1 MIEKLIEKASDNR
14 LMVLIFVAL
23 GLAWGVYAIK
33 NVNLDAIPDLS
44 DVQVIILTEWPGRS
58 PDLVEDQVTYPIVT
72 SMLAVPKAKV
82 VRGMSFF
89 GLSFVYILFEDD
101 TDMYWA
107 RSRVLEYMT
116 EIQATLPEGA
126 NANLGPDATGVGW
139 VYQYAL
145 VDRSGNN
152 SLDELRSLQDWTLRY
167 LLESVPGVAEVASVG
182 GFVKQYQIVV
192 EPESLEAHKVA
203 ISEIGRA
210 VRSSNN
216 DVGGRVIEMSGKEFF
231 IRGRGYIKN
240 LDDVRNIMVKTGP
253 DGTPVTVGDLAQVR
267 FGPDMR
273 RGAADLNGEGEVVGG
288 IVVMRYGENALEV
301 IERVKERLKDIEKGL
316 PPGVEIV
323 ETYDRSELINRSI
336 DTLTDTL
343 LVEMIVVSAIIILFL
358 LHVPSALVAI
368 IMMPI
373 AVILAFIP
381 MYHMGITSNI
391 MSLGGIAIAIGAM
404 VDAAVVLIEN
414 AHKRIERDTSHKT
427 RAEVITDAAKEV
439 GRPIFYSLI
448 IITVSFLPVFALQA
462 QEGRL
467 FKPLAYT
474 KTFSMFFAAV
484 LSITLVPT
492 LMGLFVRGKIKPESK
507 NPVNRFLIRVYSP
520 VSRFFLK
527 MRWPAII
534 GALLI
539 MMGTV
544 PVYMSLGSEFMPPL
558 NEGSILYMP
567 TTPPGISIGEAKK
580 LLKTQDMILSEAPEV
595 KSVFGKV
602 GRAKT
607 ATDPAPL
614 SMVETTI
621 VLKPRSEW
629 RHKERWY
636 SSWAPD
642 FLKSVLRHFWPDHIS
657 REELINDMDERM
669 QFPGVVNAWTM
680 PIKGRIDMLTTGIK
694 TPVGIKVI
702 GPDLEVIERIGK
714 DIENTLP
721 SLEGTRSVFAER
733 VTGGYFVDIIPK
745 REVIS
750 RYGLTVEKVENI
762 IRTAVGG
769 MNIDHTVEGR
779 ERYPVNIRYPRAYRS
794 SPEALEAIRVSTPSG
809 AQAPLGQLADI
820 KMVTGPPVIKNENG
834 QLTGWVYVDFDTS
847 AVDVGTYV
855 QRAKKTVEQNVDTP
869 PGYFLQWTGQYEFL
883 QRMRARM
890 KVVLPITAL
899 VVVLL
904 LYFNFRQVIPTLIVV
919 ATVWF
924 ALVGGVWLMFAL
936 GYNMSVAVWVGIIA
950 LLGVSAETGVVML
963 VYLDDAYRRHGGANI
978 RDRETLKKAVAEGS
992 VMRVRPL
999 IMTVVTTIIALL
1011 PLLWSTGAGADVMKR
1026 IAAPM
1031 IGGLVTSMVLTLLII
1046 PVIYF
1051 IWKSASMRR
1060 RLRKESES

>member
-1 MIEKLIEKASDNR
+1 LIEKLIEKASGNK
-14 LMVLIFVAL
+14 LLVMVFVAM
-23 GLAWGVYAIK
+23 GIMWGVYAIR
-33 NVNLDAIPDLS
+33 NIPLDAIPDLS

-72 SMLAVPKAKV
+72 SMLAVPKVKV

-89 GLSFVYILFEDD
+89 GLSFVYILFEDG

-116 EIQATLPEGA
+116 EVQSELPEGA
-126 NANLGPDATGVGW
+126 KASLGPDATGVGW

-145 VDRSGNN
+145 ADRSGNH
-152 SLDELRSLQDWTLRY
+152 SLDELRSLQDWTIRY

-182 GFVKQYQIVV
+182 GFVRQYQIVV
-192 EPESLEAHKVA
+192 DPESLEAHRVA
-203 ISEIGRA
+203 ISDIARA

-240 LDDVRNIMVKTGP
+240 LDDIRNIMVKTGP

-267 FGPDMR
+267 FGPDIR

-288 IVVMRYGENALEV
+288 IVVMRHGENALKV

-323 ETYDRSELINRSI
+323 ETYDRSELIKRSI
-336 DTLTDTL
+336 DTLTGTL
-343 LVEMIVVSAIIILFL
+343 TEEMIVVSVIIILFL

-368 IMMPI
+368 IMLPI
-373 AVILAFIP
+373 AVLLAFIP

-414 AHKRIERDTSHKT
+414 AHKRIERAAGDKT
-427 RAEVITDAAKEV
+427 RAEIITNAAKEV

-484 LSITLVPT
+484 LSITLVPA
-492 LMGLFVRGKIKPESK
+492 LMGFFVRGKIKSENE
-507 NPVNRFLIRVYSP
+507 NPVSRLLIRVYAP
-520 VSRFFLK
+520 LARFFLK
-527 MRWPAII
+527 IRWPAI
-534 GALLI
+534 AVAVLI
-539 MMGTV
+539 MLGTV

-567 TTPPGISIGEAKK
+567 TTPPGISIEEAKK
-580 LLKTQDMILSEAPEV
+580 LLQTQDMILSDVPEV

-602 GRAKT
+602 GRAES

-614 SMVETTI
+614 NMVETTI
-621 VLKPRSEW
+621 LLKPKSQW
-629 RHKERWY
+629 RHSDRWY
-636 SSWAPD
+636 SSWAPE
-642 FLKSVLRHFWPDHIS
+642 FVKKALRRFWPERITWK
-657 REELINDMDERM
+657 ELISDLDRRM

-680 PIKGRIDMLTTGIK
+680 PIKTRIDMLTTGIK
-694 TPVGIKVI
+694 TPVGIKII
-702 GPDLEVIERIGK
+702 GPDLEVIERIGME
-714 DIENTLP
+714 IESALP
-721 SLEGTRSVFAER
+721 SLEGTRSVYAER
-733 VTGGYFVDIIPK
+733 VTGGYFIDIIPN

-750 RYGLTVEKVENI
+750 RYGLTVEKVENVI
-762 IRTAVGG
+762 QTAVGG
-769 MNIDHTVEGR
+769 MNIDYTVEGR
-779 ERYPVNIRYPRAYRS
+779 ERYPINIRYPRDYRS
-794 SPEALEAIRVSTPSG
+794 SPEALEAVRVSTPTG
-809 AQAPLGQLADI
+809 AQVPLGQLADI
-820 KMVTGPPVIKNENG
+820 SMVTGPPVIKNENG
-834 QLTGWVYVDFDTS
+834 QLTGWVYVDLDTS

-855 QRAKKTVEQNVDTP
+855 ERAKKAVEENVETP

-883 QRMRARM
+883 ERMRARM
-890 KVVLPITAL
+890 KVLLPVTAL
-899 VVVLL
+899 LVLLL
-904 LYFNFRQVIPTLIVV
+904 LYFNFRQLIPTLIVV
-919 ATVWF
+919 TGVWF
-924 ALVGGVWLMFAL
+924 ALVGSFWLMFAL

-950 LLGVSAETGVVML
+950 LLGVAAETGVVML
-963 VYLDDAYRRHGGANI
+963 VYLDEYYEEYGGDAIN
-978 RDRETLKKAVAEGS
+978 DESVLKKAVLDGS
-992 VMRVRPL
+992 VQRVRPKM
-999 IMTVVTTIIALL
+999 MTVTTTVIALL

-1031 IGGLVTSMVLTLLII
+1031 IGGLITSTVLTLLII
-1046 PVIYF
+1046 PAVYF
-1051 IWKSASMRR
+1051 IWKSAAMKR
-1060 RLRKESES
+1060 RLRKGT